1 MGGNIMNEDY
11 VSLEVAK
18 LLKEKGFDL
27 PCQAFY
33 DNDGARI
40 VSPVHTVNDELEDS
54 DIACP
59 TLYMAQKWLRV
70 EKDIHIM
77 IDVCASGYYAVLWKT
92 NGTFIKTLVDKGP
105 NDGGVWDAYEG
116 ALQAGILESLKLI

>member
-1 MGGNIMNEDY
+1 MNKDY

-18 LLKEKGFDL
+18 LLKENGFDWYCRAL
-27 PCQAFY
+27 YAPNSEVLSHSLGVSNTY
-33 DNDGARI
+33 DVDVYA
-40 VSPVHTVNDELEDS
+40 
-54 DIACP
+54 AP

-105 NDGGVWDAYEG
+105 NDGGVWDTFEE
-116 ALQAGILESLKLI
+116 ALQTGILEALKLI

>member
-1 MGGNIMNEDY
+1 MNEDY
-11 VSLEVAK
+11 VSYEVAK
-18 LLKEKGFDL
+18 LLKENGFDWYCRAL
-27 PCQAFY
+27 YAPNSEVLSHSLGVSNTY
-33 DNDGARI
+33 DVDVYA
-40 VSPVHTVNDELEDS
+40 
-54 DIACP
+54 AP

-105 NDGGVWDAYEG
+105 NDGGVWDTFEE
-116 ALQAGILESLKLI
+116 ALQTGILEALKLI

>member
-1 MGGNIMNEDY
+1 MNEDY
-11 VSLEVAK
+11 VSYEVAK
-18 LLKEKGFDL
+18 QLKEMKFHWN
-27 PCQAFY
+27 CHVCY
-33 DNDGARI
+33 DPR
-40 VSPVHTVNDELEDS
+40 SESKELLVQEGIS
-54 DIACP
+54 NVCYSVVYAAP

-105 NDGGVWDAYEG
+105 NDGGVWDTFEE
-116 ALQAGILESLKLI
+116 ALQTGILEALKLI